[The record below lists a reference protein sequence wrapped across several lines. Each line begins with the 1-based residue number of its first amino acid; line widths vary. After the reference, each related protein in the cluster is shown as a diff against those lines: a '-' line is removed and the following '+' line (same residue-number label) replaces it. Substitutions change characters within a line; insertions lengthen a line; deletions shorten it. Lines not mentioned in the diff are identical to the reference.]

1 MSTSDAPQR
10 PAQGTCAILGS
21 NPSKDWPE
29 FAVCWGGAVLEHG
42 TSDLQLGAQTWSDL
56 SSLPPISSTK

>member
-29 FAVCWGGAVLEHG
+29 FAVCWGGAVLEPG
-42 TSDLQLGAQTWSDL
+42 TTDLQLGAQT
-56 SSLPPISSTK
+56 